1 MEQEESQE
9 MRISLLHSSIDD
21 DAPPPPHTSLIAY
34 LYAGHF
40 LGRWGARMWEFSF
53 GLFMIDVWPDS
64 QLFAAIYGAVESAS
78 TALFGSVI
86 GQWVDRF
93 TYFKVLRAWL
103 LAQNLSFIVA
113 GGTVTTLLIYH
124 ALKSSGFIAFMSLV
138 VLTNVSGATGVLAT
152 LAGTILIEREWV
164 VVISSGQPPETLTK
178 MNSVIRRF
186 DLICKLFAPVFA
198 GFIISFVSLKASA
211 ITLAIWNTVSGNPA
225 LSESNQMRSMT
236 AVLDDSLSSSSDEK
250 EATSLMPEGNN
261 SGIEENDQKL
271 KTAERILR
279 LPCMDAW
286 VVYLKQDVVLPGLL
300 WNGKWGFLLVC
311 VASIWIRESYVS
323 VWMLMGGVAASRLGL
338 WMFDLA
344 VIQQMQDHVL
354 ETDRCVVGGVQNSL
368 QAMLDLMTYILGT
381 FISDPK
387 DFGTLEMVSFILVT
401 LSALLYSL
409 HVYKV
414 RKHLFHFDK
423 LFLKISTLIQQ
434 L

>member
-78 TALFGSVI
+78 TALFGSIYILQGSLSMVVGPKSIIHSGWRDSNDATDLPCLEII
-86 GQWVDRF
+86 GFHCILV
-93 TYFKVLRAWL
+93 TYCF
-103 LAQNLSFIVA
+103 S
-113 GGTVTTLLIYH
+113 
-124 ALKSSGFIAFMSLV
+124 
-138 VLTNVSGATGVLAT
+138 NVSGATGVLAT
-152 LAGTILIEREWV
+152 LAGTISIEREWV
-164 VVISSGQPPETLTK
+164 VFCIIESISDYASNLEYRLSLAVIL
-178 MNSVIRRF
+178 
-186 DLICKLFAPVFA
+186 
-198 GFIISFVSLKASA
+198 ASDG
-211 ITLAIWNTVSGNPA
+211 IPA

-286 VVYLKQDVVLPGLL
+286 VVYLKQDVVLPGVALTLL
-300 WNGKWGFLLVC
+300 YFSVLSFGTLMT
-311 VASIWIRESYVS
+311 ASLEWKV
-323 VWMLMGGVAASRLGL
+323 GL
-338 WMFDLA
+338 SA
-344 VIQQMQDHVL
+344 VIQQMQDHVP

-368 QAMLDLMTYILGT
+368 QAMLVLMTYILGM

-387 DFGTLEMVSFILVT
+387 DFGTLVMVGEIDGEIGIVT
-401 LSALLYSL
+401 NVKFLQLR
-409 HVYKV
+409 KV
-414 RKHLFHFDK
+414 RHC
-423 LFLKISTLIQQ
+423 TLEMRVGEFKNSKRSEVC
-434 L
+434 

>member
-1 MEQEESQE
+1 

-64 QLFAAIYGAVESAS
+64 QLLAAIYGAVESAS
-78 TALFGSVI
+78 TALF
-86 GQWVDRF
+86 
-93 TYFKVLRAWL
+93 
-103 LAQNLSFIVA
+103 
-113 GGTVTTLLIYH
+113 
-124 ALKSSGFIAFMSLV
+124 
-138 VLTNVSGATGVLAT
+138 GATGVLAT

-164 VVISSGQPPETLTK
+164 VLCITESISDYASNLEYRL
-178 MNSVIRRF
+178 S
-186 DLICKLFAPVFA
+186 LA
-198 GFIISFVSLKASA
+198 GI
-211 ITLAIWNTVSGNPA
+211 PA

-286 VVYLKQDVVLPGLL
+286 VVYLKQDAVLPGVALALLYFSLL
-300 WNGKWGFLLVC
+300 WNGKWGFPLVC

-323 VWMLMGGVAASRLGL
+323 VWLLMGGVAASRLGL

-344 VIQQMQDHVL
+344 VIQQMQDHVP

-368 QAMLDLMTYILGT
+368 QAMLVLMTYILGM

-387 DFGTLEMVSFILVT
+387 DFGTLGVAVEHLKNCQVWPGVCKQVGEIDGEIGIVT
-401 LSALLYSL
+401 NVKFLQLR
-409 HVYKV
+409 KV
-414 RKHLFHFDK
+414 RHC
-423 LFLKISTLIQQ
+423 TLEMRVGEFKNSKRSEVC
-434 L
+434 

>member
-1 MEQEESQE
+1 

-40 LGRWGARMWEFSF
+40 LGRWGARSSSI
-53 GLFMIDVWPDS
+53 LPLLDV
-64 QLFAAIYGAVESAS
+64 FAIYGAVESAS

-93 TYFKVLRAWL
+93 TYIKVLRAWL

-178 MNSVIRRF
+178 MNSVIRRI

-211 ITLAIWNTVSGNPA
+211 ITLAIWNTVSVWLQYWLLMSVYKGIPA
-225 LSESNQMRSMT
+225 LSESNRTRSMT
-236 AVLDDSLSSSSDEK
+236 AVLDDSLTSSSDEK

-286 VVYLKQDVVLPGLL
+286 VVYLKQDVVLPG
-300 WNGKWGFLLVC
+300 
-311 VASIWIRESYVS
+311 VA
-323 VWMLMGGVAASRLGL
+323 L
-338 WMFDLA
+338 
-344 VIQQMQDHVL
+344 
-354 ETDRCVVGGVQNSL
+354 
-368 QAMLDLMTYILGT
+368 
-381 FISDPK
+381 
-387 DFGTLEMVSFILVT
+387 
-401 LSALLYSL
+401 ALLYFSVL
-409 HVYKV
+409 
-414 RKHLFHFDK
+414 R
-423 LFLKISTLIQQ
+423 
-434 L
+434 

>member
-178 MNSVIRRF
+178 MNSVIRR
-186 DLICKLFAPVFA
+186 
-198 GFIISFVSLKASA
+198 
-211 ITLAIWNTVSGNPA
+211 
-225 LSESNQMRSMT
+225 
-236 AVLDDSLSSSSDEK
+236 
-250 EATSLMPEGNN
+250 
-261 SGIEENDQKL
+261 
-271 KTAERILR
+271 
-279 LPCMDAW
+279 
-286 VVYLKQDVVLPGLL
+286 
-300 WNGKWGFLLVC
+300 
-311 VASIWIRESYVS
+311 YVS

-344 VIQQMQDHVL
+344 VIQQMQDHVP

-368 QAMLDLMTYILGT
+368 QAMLDLMTYILGM